1 MDEII
6 QIGVFI
12 AIMVAAVVQQNA
24 KSKRKPSTAS
34 PAEVLEDL
42 FPELKQEKET
52 TVEPPTVAE
61 RPVVRT
67 RKSASSRTQPQTS
80 KTAPVSKGTASS
92 DGQGKKIRLSN
103 REEARRAFI
112 YSEIFNRKY

>member
-24 KSKRKPSTAS
+24 KSKHKPSTAS
-34 PAEVLEDL
+34 PAEILEDL
-42 FPELKQEKET
+42 FPELEQEQET
-52 TVEPPTVAE
+52 TVEPPTVTK

-67 RKSASSRTQPQTS
+67 RKSAP
-80 KTAPVSKGTASS
+80 APEAKAASS
-92 DGQGKKIRLSN
+92 DGQDKKIRLTD
-103 REEARRAFI
+103 REEAKRAFI